1 MISREQYFRQTKGQ
15 TQNAQFWK
23 NYYSNVKRVKYVLEA
38 NEKNALSKVGQFLKK
53 EIKKVLKATTTERT
67 GNLKKAIGYS
77 IKKKTKSV
85 QVGFRH
91 KAFYGK
97 FLELGTSKMRPHPFI
112 MPATENNLSKIR
124 SIIEENMHP
133 VTDDY
138 VPAATKDEVFL

>member
-1 MISREQYFRQTKGQ
+1 VISRQEYFRQTKGQ

-23 NYYSNVKRVKYVLEA
+23 NYYSNVKRVKYVLEE
-38 NEKNALSKVGQFLKK
+38 NEKNALAKVGQFLKK
-53 EIKKVLKATTTERT
+53 EMKKILKANTTERT
-67 GNLKKAIGYS
+67 GTLKKAIGYS

-97 FLELGTSKMRPHPFI
+97 FLELGTSKMQPKPFV
-112 MPATENNLSKIR
+112 MPAIVNNLGKVR
-124 SIIEENMHP
+124 AIIEENMHP

-138 VPAATKDEVFL
+138 VPKTTKDEVFL